1 MSSVLLEKDGSI
13 KLSEADVT
21 QQIKDYLAMR
31 GWKMIRTAADK
42 VVHVSGRWTTPFE
55 IGHPDWICV
64 RPVQEIGRAD
74 FFYLETK
81 ARRGKTSKKRAA
93 LQAAFAQGAL
103 AIGFAV
109 CRMPDGL
116 DDPYGHFVSWYQAM
130 YEGQNE
136 DNASLREINETRN
149 QVQEA

>member
-1 MSSVLLEKDGSI
+1 MSVMLEKDGSL

-21 QQIKDYLAMR
+21 QQIKDYLEMR

-55 IGHPDWICV
+55 AGHPDWICV
-64 RPVQEIGRAD
+64 RPVKEIGQTE
-74 FFYLETK
+74 FFYLEIK
-81 ARRGKTSKKRAA
+81 ARNGKTSKKRAA
-93 LQAAFAQGAL
+93 LQAAFAQGAK

-109 CRMPDGL
+109 CRMPDNL
-116 DDPYGHFVSWYQAM
+116 DDPFGHFVSWYQAM